1 MQTAAVSLKTRKE
14 EEIPELWRMILDDGY
29 ISSNAESRILDGERL
44 DANRISQV
52 DGRTLDYS
60 QKAALL
66 KSIES
71 RKLFLLHGPPGT
83 GKSTTLAAIIT
94 YHVSM

>member
-29 ISSNAESRILDGERL
+29 ISGNAESRILDGERL

-52 DGRTLDYS
+52 DGRNLDYS
-60 QKAALL
+60 QKGALL

-83 GKSTTLAAIIT
+83 GKSTTLAAMIT